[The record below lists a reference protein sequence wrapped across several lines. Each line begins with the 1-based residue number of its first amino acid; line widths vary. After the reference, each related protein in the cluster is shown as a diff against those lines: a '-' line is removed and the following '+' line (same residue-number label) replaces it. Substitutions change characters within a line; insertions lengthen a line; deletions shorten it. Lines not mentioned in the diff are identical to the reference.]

1 MPADA
6 SRSLLHRDL
15 RLLRARPFRGIFLGA
30 ACSGATDGIVPVA
43 FAVHSIAV
51 FGSAGSLTLILIALW
66 AGRFVCTPVAG
77 ITAARRD
84 QFAIMI
90 GSDLARI
97 LAQGGLALV
106 LVGTG
111 RDSLSAMA
119 VSAALYGA
127 ATAFYAPALATVL
140 PRVVP
145 GPVLRRANA
154 LIALVA
160 DISVLIGPAA
170 AVALSA
176 TVGFVWILV
185 LDSLTFGANLLAL
198 VYARRAAGSV
208 PDPAGP
214 RGVGGWRGVGGP
226 AARAGW
232 TSMRGIVARAPWLG
246 WSAGL
251 WFAVSF
257 AIGLLAVAG
266 PALTVT
272 ATGGGGLWAA
282 LATGMAL
289 AALAGSLSVIAGAAR
304 FGWRTACA
312 ALAAAVVLELAA
324 LAGYGREMTGP
335 VLLFAGCLIAGF
347 AVSVT
352 GIVWQSLIQAEL
364 PTEQLGV
371 FSSVEGF
378 LGAAGVPAGMIAGG
392 WALTGV
398 EYVAVG
404 VAVVLLGCTVAVRVT
419 MRTSAPARRGSAAAP
434 VEAS

>member
-1 MPADA
+1 MAADA
-6 SRSLLHRDL
+6 SRSAFRRDL
-15 RLLRARPFRGIFLGA
+15 RLLRIRSFRGILVGA
-30 ACSGATDGIVPVA
+30 ACSGTTDGIVPVA
-43 FAVHSIAV
+43 FAVHSIQV
-51 FGSAGSLTLILIALW
+51 FGSAGSLTVVLIALW

-90 GSDLARI
+90 GSDVARI
-97 LAQGGLALV
+97 LAQAGLALV

-111 RDSLSAMA
+111 RDSLPAMA
-119 VSAALYGA
+119 ASAALYGA

-140 PRVVP
+140 ARVVP
-145 GPVLRRANA
+145 GPELRRANA

-160 DISVLIGPAA
+160 DISVLVGPAA
-170 AVALSA
+170 AVALTA
-176 TVGFVWILV
+176 TVGFIWILM

-198 VYARRAAGSV
+198 LYARRVAGPLPG
-208 PDPAGP
+208 PDEP
-214 RGVGGWRGVGGP
+214 RGVTGP
-226 AARAGW
+226 AVRAGRA
-232 TSMRGIVARAPWLG
+232 SMRAIVGRAPWLG

-251 WFAVSF
+251 WCAVSF
-257 AIGLLAVAG
+257 AIGLVAVAG

-289 AALAGSLSVIAGAAR
+289 AGLAGSLSVLAGAAR
-304 FGWRTACA
+304 FGWRTACV
-312 ALAAAVVLELAA
+312 ALTAAVALELAA
-324 LAGYGREMTGP
+324 LAGYGREMSGP

-364 PTEQLGV
+364 PTEELGV

-398 EYVAVG
+398 EYMAVG
-404 VAVVLLGCTVAVRVT
+404 VAVVLLGCTVAVRVS
-419 MRTSAPARRGSAAAP
+419 MRTPAAARRGPAADP
-434 VEAS
+434 VQAS

>member
-1 MPADA
+1 MAA
-6 SRSLLHRDL
+6 HAFRSGL
-15 RLLRARPFRGIFLGA
+15 RRRLRPLRGRAFKAIFVGA
-30 ACSGATDGIVPVA
+30 ACSGVTDGIVPLA
-43 FAVHSIAV
+43 FAVHSIQA
-51 FGSAGSLTLILIALW
+51 FGSATSLTVILIALW
-66 AGRFVCTPVAG
+66 AGRFACTPAAGVA
-77 ITAARRD
+77 AARRD

-90 GSDLARI
+90 GSDMARI
-97 LAQGGLALV
+97 LAQAGLALV

-111 RDSLSAMA
+111 RDSLPAMA

-145 GPVLRRANA
+145 GPELRRANA
-154 LIALVA
+154 LITLVA
-160 DISVLIGPAA
+160 DISVLVGPAA

-185 LDSLTFGANLLAL
+185 LDSLTFGVNLLAL
-198 VYARRAAGSV
+198 VYARRSAGRV
-208 PDPAGP
+208 PDPGASRSAG
-214 RGVGGWRGVGGP
+214 GSAV
-226 AARAGW
+226 RAGW
-232 TSMRGIVARAPWLG
+232 TTLRATVGRAPWLG
-246 WSAGL
+246 WSVVL
-251 WFAVSF
+251 WSLVSF
-257 AIGLLAVAG
+257 VIGLVAVAG

-312 ALAAAVVLELAA
+312 ALVAAVLVELAA
-324 LAGYGREMTGP
+324 LAGYGREVSGP

-364 PTEQLGV
+364 PTEELGV

-378 LGAAGVPAGMIAGG
+378 LGAAGIPAGMIAGG
-392 WALTGV
+392 WALDGV
-398 EYVAVG
+398 GYLAGG
-404 VAVVLLGCTVAVRVT
+404 VAIVLIGCTVAVQVT
-419 MRTSAPARRGSAAAP
+419 MRTPGPARQEDP
-434 VEAS
+434 VGRS